1 MESGLGPRGAAGTHT
16 GNRDE
21 QVIPRQCSPQEGHP
35 DPTGLPLGHPSEVS
49 PQGTYPKDLEP
60 STLGPA
66 VREEPEPST
75 LGPAVREEPEPST
88 LGPTVREE
96 PEPSTLGPAVREE
109 PEPST
114 LGPTVREEL
123 GPAVREEP
131 EPSTLGPTVREE
143 PEPSTLGPAV
153 REEPEPSTLGPA
165 VREEPEPSTLGPAV
179 REEPEPSTLGPA
191 VREEPELSTLGP
203 AVREEPEP
211 STLGPTV
218 REEPEPSTLGPAVR
232 EEPEPS
238 TLGPT
243 VREELGPAVRE
254 EPEPST
260 LGPTVR
266 EEPEPSTLGPTV
278 REEPEPST
286 LGPAVR
292 EEPEPS
298 TLGPAV
304 REEPEPS
311 TLGATV
317 REEPEPST
325 LRPTVREEPE
335 PSTLRPTVR
344 EEPEPST
351 LGPAVREEPEPSTL
365 RPAVREEPEPSTL
378 RPTVREEPEP
388 STLGPAVREEPE
400 PSTLGPAVR
409 EEPEPSTLGATLGPS
424 FSAELGPTSLGPVV
438 GAELETI
445 LGRTVTEP
453 YQQPMPEVNGEDTEQ
468 GIVGEGCESGSAVD
482 GPEEDSGPGPS
493 EACEE
498 SSSRELSDSTE
509 NTLEDSGDFPTL
521 PPVVGGGASD
531 VSPPTSP
538 IHRDEDISA
547 EGWRSRRKHV
557 FVLSEAGKPIY
568 SRHGNE
574 EALSSTM
581 GVMMALVSFVQSGDN
596 SIRSIYSD
604 NQKVVFLQ
612 EGPLVLVSVSRT
624 PQSEEQLRQELRYV
638 YYQIISMLTQASVAR
653 IFERKKNYDLRRLL
667 AGSEKILDSLL
678 DTMEMDPGVLLG
690 AVRCVAIPSTLR
702 DSLSSILTKAITP
715 NLVFSILV
723 AQQQLVT
730 VVQEKAVIED
740 CRLDPADLHLLLN
753 LIGASSA
760 FQAGE
765 IWTPICLPR
774 FNPDGYFYAYISYL
788 DPQCTVCLVLLST
801 DKESFYAVSGCKG
814 KIQAAMESQ
823 GSLQALGGAMRY
835 CSYSASLVGI
845 PELLHFVYKPLDV
858 PETYRQL
865 PQFTSPEAD
874 SPYASEEERQ
884 RLFDLYRYLHC
895 RMHNSA
901 RPLRLIYHVAEKET
915 LLAWVTSKFEL
926 YTAFSSLVT
935 KVGAINVITKL
946 LRWIKKEEDRL
957 FIRYPPKY
965 STTPVPGKG
974 AKGSR
979 TDRNDPSQNGFFTGL

>member
-1 MESGLGPRGAAGTHT
+1 MQEGPTGATHPTDTLLGHLSDISPQQTSMATLSTDLQPISVGIPAGGDLEPSTLEPAVREELEQSTLGPASSKEYEPSTMEPSVHAELEPTTLGPTISAALEPSTLEPT
-16 GNRDE
+16 
-21 QVIPRQCSPQEGHP
+21 VIT
-35 DPTGLPLGHPSEVS
+35 DLLPSTLGPSLSVE
-49 PQGTYPKDLEP
+49 LEP

-66 VREEPEPST
+66 SSNMVLEPST
-75 LGPAVREEPEPST
+75 LGPAGCNMV
-88 LGPTVREE
+88 L
-96 PEPSTLGPAVREE
+96 EPSTLGPASSSMVL
-109 PEPST
+109 EPST
-114 LGPTVREEL
+114 LE
-123 GPAVREEP
+123 PASSNMVL
-131 EPSTLGPTVREE
+131 EPSTLE
-143 PEPSTLGPAV
+143 PASSNMVLEPSTLGPASSYMV
-153 REEPEPSTLGPA
+153 LEPSTLGPA
-165 VREEPEPSTLGPAV
+165 SSSMVLEPSTLEPASSNMVLEPSTLGPAF
-179 REEPEPSTLGPA
+179 S
-191 VREEPELSTLGP
+191 
-203 AVREEPEP
+203 
-211 STLGPTV
+211 
-218 REEPEPSTLGPAVR
+218 
-232 EEPEPS
+232 
-238 TLGPT
+238 
-243 VREELGPAVRE
+243 EELE
-254 EPEPST
+254 TST
-260 LGPTVR
+260 
-266 EEPEPSTLGPTV
+266 
-278 REEPEPST
+278 
-286 LGPAVR
+286 
-292 EEPEPS
+292 
-298 TLGPAV
+298 
-304 REEPEPS
+304 
-311 TLGATV
+311 
-317 REEPEPST
+317 
-325 LRPTVREEPE
+325 
-335 PSTLRPTVR
+335 
-344 EEPEPST
+344 
-351 LGPAVREEPEPSTL
+351 
-365 RPAVREEPEPSTL
+365 
-378 RPTVREEPEP
+378 
-388 STLGPAVREEPE
+388 
-400 PSTLGPAVR
+400 
-409 EEPEPSTLGATLGPS
+409 
-424 FSAELGPTSLGPVV
+424 FGPVV
-438 GAELETI
+438 GTELETSI
-445 LGRTVTEP
+445 FGQTVTES
-453 YQQPMPEVNGEDTEQ
+453 YKQPMAEGNGEDIEQ
-468 GIVGEGCESGSAVD
+468 CIVGESTMEDCENRSAAD
-482 GPEEDSGPGPS
+482 GTELDSEQGRVPLEEF
-493 EACEE
+493 EE
-498 SSSRELSDSTE
+498 SSSRELTDSASTE
-509 NTLEDSGDFPTL
+509 NTLEDSGDFPSL

-538 IHRDEDISA
+538 IHRDEDITA
-547 EGWRSRRKHV
+547 EGWRTRRKHV

-568 SRHGNE
+568 SRYGNE

-596 SIRSIYSD
+596 CIRSIYSD

-624 PQSEEQLRQELRYV
+624 PQSEEQLRRELQYV

-678 DTMEMDPGVLLG
+678 DMMEMDPGVLLG
-690 AVRCVAIPSTLR
+690 AVRCVAIPTTLR

-801 DKESFYAVSGCKG
+801 DKESFYAVSGCKR
-814 KIQAAMESQ
+814 KIQSAMESQ
-823 GSLQALGGAMRY
+823 GSLQALAGAMRY

-874 SPYASEEERQ
+874 SPYSNEQERQ

-895 RMHNSA
+895 RMHNSS

-974 AKGSR
+974 PKASR
-979 TDRNDPSQNGFFTGL
+979 TDRNDPSQNGFYTGL